1 MYTIALGCRCGSG
14 GAIFSPSSPVISPDG
29 CKAALLQN
37 MSRAGE
43 EEVGVDSG
51 KRATS
56 KNIAFHVAFLPH
68 AVTSQSCCLN
78 IKTGCHAAT
87 KRKTKSSLKYICLFL
102 KRGLAFGLG
111 TCCRSIRC
119 DLNISFHL
127 HGDSA
132 CFSFQHTCVNS
143 KLYYVESIKKHV
155 TTLRNVGL
163 NTIWLMLLRSG
174 KNFHAKYS
182 VGDYSF

>member
-102 KRGLAFGLG
+102 KRGLACGLG

-132 CFSFQHTCVNS
+132 CFSFQHTLC
-143 KLYYVESIKKHV
+143 KQ
-155 TTLRNVGL
+155 
-163 NTIWLMLLRSG
+163 
-174 KNFHAKYS
+174 
-182 VGDYSF
+182 